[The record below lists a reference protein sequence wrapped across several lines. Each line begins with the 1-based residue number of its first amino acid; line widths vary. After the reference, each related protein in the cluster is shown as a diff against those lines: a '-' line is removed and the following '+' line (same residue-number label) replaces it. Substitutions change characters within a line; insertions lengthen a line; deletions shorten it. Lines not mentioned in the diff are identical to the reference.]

1 MSCPSGSF
9 GLAGKTVW
17 RPQNHYQTLLF
28 FFFIYKI
35 HIFIFSARKRS
46 CVSLLT
52 RAGSKILST
61 PKRMRVIITKTIKV
75 VEAEKEDNFKGVSVW
90 QNGEQIPETDM
101 AATTFAADGARVGIG
116 LKYGH

>member
-1 MSCPSGSF
+1 MSIWIIWISWTNSLETPKPSSNSASF
-9 GLAGKTVW
+9 YKT
-17 RPQNHYQTLLF
+17 HKF
-28 FFFIYKI
+28 K
-35 HIFIFSARKRS
+35 FSARKRS

-75 VEAEKEDNFKGVSVW
+75 VEAEKEDNFEGVSVW

-116 LKYGH
+116 LKDGH